1 MWRHFV
7 HLTLLS
13 TNLYL
18 FWRNLSA
25 TNRMMNITAQIAA
38 ATRPRVTLVCNLLD
52 NFWIVHL
59 ITVCYCCN
67 VMSRMWRKSHVT
79 IIKTMRYLIIFP
91 VGNTLRVHDVSW
103 QCFWP
108 SVGIQ
113 GQLLLL
119 QLLVLTL
126 GADGGRYALHSTSL
140 WSECRQTIN
149 WFAEGYNTVSTA
161 VNYLPV
167 SICLLCLDTM
177 SRQDYIPSSKQHF
190 IAFLGKP

>member
-1 MWRHFV
+1 MFWLSDLLMELWRHFV
-7 HLTLLS
+7 HCTLFS
-13 TNLYL
+13 THLYL

-67 VMSRMWRKSHVT
+67 AMSRMWLASHVT

-103 QCFWP
+103 QYFWP
-108 SVGIQ
+108 SVGVQ

-119 QLLVLTL
+119 QLLVKLMEVDTHCTL
-126 GADGGRYALHSTSL
+126 RVCGQND
-140 WSECRQTIN
+140 
-149 WFAEGYNTVSTA
+149 
-161 VNYLPV
+161 
-167 SICLLCLDTM
+167 D
-177 SRQDYIPSSKQHF
+177 
-190 IAFLGKP
+190 KP